1 MLELRGLGATPT
13 DMPIIEYDG
22 GGLPTTGRYLV
33 KFYNFTCGPC
43 KAVDAEL
50 RRGVLQDGVDAAY
63 SVDMFEHADLVRQFG
78 VRSVPTVFLV
88 EDNEVA
94 GVGTGAG
101 ALRALQEARP
111 DLFKPTNEKR

>member
-1 MLELRGLGATPT
+1 
-13 DMPIIEYDG
+13 MPIVEYDG
-22 GGLPTTGRYLV
+22 GGLPTTGRHLV

-50 RRGVLQDGVDAAY
+50 RRGVLQDGVESTV
-63 SVDMFEHADLVRQFG
+63 SVDMFEHPDLVKQYG

-88 EDNEVA
+88 EDGEVA
-94 GVGTGAG
+94 GVGTGAH

-111 DLFKPTNEKR
+111 DLFKPINEKR